1 MVGTEHSITYF
12 PYDCDT
18 FSLSDVSQVQ
28 NQLLQIL
35 SSCFWHMFSL
45 LKIAEILN
53 VHDNRDH
60 VCFVSEDKTS
70 SLARVAILGDPGAV
84 SGGGKKSK
92 RVRNKFGRRK
102 AKNGDLDFSSPEFIS
117 RPLRLFPAL
126 TNCPWVSEDACIT
139 VACENSRPSSLPAR
153 VASTRNATRAGS
165 EFSG

>member
-70 SLARVAILGDPGAV
+70 SLARVDCYAGYI
-84 SGGGKKSK
+84 
-92 RVRNKFGRRK
+92 
-102 AKNGDLDFSSPEFIS
+102 ES
-117 RPLRLFPAL
+117 RTLI
-126 TNCPWVSEDACIT
+126 C
-139 VACENSRPSSLPAR
+139 
-153 VASTRNATRAGS
+153 
-165 EFSG
+165 

>member
-1 MVGTEHSITYF
+1 MCLWWEQSSSITYF

-70 SLARVAILGDPGAV
+70 SLARVDCYAGYI
-84 SGGGKKSK
+84 
-92 RVRNKFGRRK
+92 
-102 AKNGDLDFSSPEFIS
+102 ES
-117 RPLRLFPAL
+117 RTLI
-126 TNCPWVSEDACIT
+126 C
-139 VACENSRPSSLPAR
+139 
-153 VASTRNATRAGS
+153 
-165 EFSG
+165 